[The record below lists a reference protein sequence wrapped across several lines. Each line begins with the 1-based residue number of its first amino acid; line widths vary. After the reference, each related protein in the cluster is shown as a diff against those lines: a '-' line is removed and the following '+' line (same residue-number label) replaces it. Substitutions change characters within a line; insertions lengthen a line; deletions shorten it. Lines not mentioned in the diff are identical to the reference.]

1 MQYKTENTWKES
13 YHDEHIALGRTY
25 VIGTH
30 DEEGTGRNKNAVGAT
45 AGVLAWNHTFL
56 DEGEVRGRGKGK
68 LKKDCKKKDA

>member
-13 YHDEHIALGRTY
+13 YHDEHIALGRTQ

-45 AGVLAWNHTFL
+45 AGVLA
-56 DEGEVRGRGKGK
+56 
-68 LKKDCKKKDA
+68 